1 MNTQNRTPLEVAVIY
16 DNCDMA
22 SISLKDLLTIIS
34 EEMTKASTENK
45 KSGKEV
51 MTLLL
56 EQRGTDVMITEEM
69 MKTVTGN
76 EESEKKSDDAFA

>member
-1 MNTQNRTPLEVAVIY
+1 
-16 DNCDMA
+16 MA